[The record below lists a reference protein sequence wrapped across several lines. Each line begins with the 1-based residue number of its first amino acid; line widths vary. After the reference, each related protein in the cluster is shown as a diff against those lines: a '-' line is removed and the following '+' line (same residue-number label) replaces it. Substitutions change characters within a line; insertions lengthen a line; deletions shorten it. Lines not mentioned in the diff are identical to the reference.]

1 MSDIPIIVPSLGE
14 SITQATVG
22 RWLKQIGDYV
32 ELDETIVELETDKV
46 TLEINASTAGVLKEM
61 LFVKGQVAKIGDT
74 LGRINPKAL
83 PQKAT
88 NKKAESL
95 AILSTMIPLE
105 DLSPAVEKWVKEY
118 DLNPAEMVG
127 TGKHGRLTKTD
138 VIDFLE
144 TSRVGASRTETKLG
158 SDRLEKRVPL
168 STLRQRIAER
178 LKQAQNTAAILTT
191 FNEVDLTAVQSLR
204 QRYKDQFEK
213 KYGIKLG
220 LMSFFVK
227 AVTQALHDI
236 PILNSQI
243 ESNEIVHKNY
253 QDVGIAVASPQGLVV
268 PIIRDANKLNFAE
281 IEKTITDFGERA
293 SSNKLTLEDLSGGTF
308 TITNGGVFG
317 SLLSTP
323 ILNPPQSGILGLH
336 KIQDRPVVINGRV
349 EIRPMMYLALSY
361 DHRLIDGKEAVS
373 FLVNLKDYL
382 ENPGKVLLEL

>member
-1 MSDIPIIVPSLGE
+1 MSDSLVPVIVPTLGE

-22 RWLKQIGDYV
+22 RWLKSIGDYV
-32 ELDETIVELETDKV
+32 ELDESIVELETDKV
-46 TLEINASTAGVLKEM
+46 TLEVNAPKAGILKDA
-61 LFVKGQVAKIGDT
+61 LFVKGQLAKIGET
-74 LGRINPKAL
+74 LGNIDPKDL
-83 PQKAT
+83 PQPFES
-88 NKKAESL
+88 KKAQEVPMTV
-95 AILSTMIPLE
+95 AIASNA
-105 DLSPAVEKWVKEY
+105 LSPAVKKWVKEQE
-118 DLNPAEMVG
+118 LNPIDMVG

-144 TSRVGASRTETKLG
+144 KQPSTSENNSE
-158 SDRLEKRVPL
+158 RLEKRVPL

-191 FNEVDLTAVQSLR
+191 FNEVDLTAIQNLR
-204 QRYKDQFEK
+204 QRHKDQFEK

-227 AVTQALHDI
+227 AVTQALEEI

-243 ESNEIVHKNY
+243 EGDEIVHKNY
-253 QDVGIAVASPQGLVV
+253 QDIGIAVASPQGLVV
-268 PIIRDANKLNFAE
+268 PIIRDADKLNFADV
-281 IEKTITDFGERA
+281 EKTIAGFGEKA
-293 SSNKLTLEDLSGGTF
+293 GHNKLTLEDLSGGTF

-336 KIQDRPVVINGRV
+336 KIQDRPVAINGHV

-361 DHRLIDGKEAVS
+361 DHRLIDGKEAVR
-373 FLVNLKDYL
+373 FLVNIKDFL
-382 ENPGKVLLEL
+382 ENPGKILLAL